1 MPLSPLKG
9 GSRVV
14 ILLRGVMGTAVV
26 VVVYHQLV
34 MVGQMEAM
42 EDRAVVNIVILGVAG
57 LGRTYLAITCLSS
70 LCPRDRAAGIGVNTE
85 VGEEGFWWG
94 VTGHLGNRVRARA
107 MVGVAQPLMVG
118 ITPKALLGD
127 YPGLSW
133 SRWFRLQLRWVQGA
147 GRIF

>member
-1 MPLSPLKG
+1 
-9 GSRVV
+9 
-14 ILLRGVMGTAVV
+14 
-26 VVVYHQLV
+26 
-34 MVGQMEAM
+34 MEAM
-42 EDRAVVNIVILGVAG
+42 EVGVVVNIVILGVAG
-57 LGRTYLAITCLSS
+57 LGRTYLATTCLSS
-70 LCPRDRAAGIGVNTE
+70 LCPLDRAARIGVNTE

-127 YPGLSW
+127 YLGLSW